1 MRDIEKEVKD
11 LVSEYFGNVEIGAL
25 IKLAKCPDDVLYR
38 NIININTC
46 KDDDDDENIAVSL
59 MTMMTILAVKKCKP
73 YFTIKG
79 FTIGAIIGI
88 LFMYFVG

>member
-1 MRDIEKEVKD
+1 MRDIEKEVRD
-11 LVSEYFGNVEIGAL
+11 LVSDYFGNVEIRAL

-38 NIININTC
+38 NIVNINTC
-46 KDDDDDENIAVSL
+46 KDDENIAVSL
-59 MTMMTILAVKKCKP
+59 MTVMTILAVKKCKP

-88 LFMYFVG
+88 LFMYFMG